1 MVHSRPAATRFAFL
15 IPALT
20 ALFVPAASGYASERP
35 AKADV
40 LLALSELQPF
50 EAVEETEF
58 PQGGIDPDRRSPA
71 PNDPESELPAADPD
85 AVEKPDASGPEGAGA
100 EDDAAGK
107 EAVPIPAVL
116 YDTELLPVPVN
127 RMRELII
134 EAAMTGDI
142 EALRPL
148 IGLGPN
154 QTRLATTRIE
164 EDPIDYLRGTSGD
177 GEGVELM
184 AILLD
189 VLDAGFVKVERP
201 ADQGGPYY
209 LWPYFSAM
217 PIEELTAP
225 QEVELLRIV
234 TAGDYDEMKIYG
246 GYNFYRAAIT
256 EEGAWE
262 FFLAG
267 H

>member
-1 MVHSRPAATRFAFL
+1 MAHLRPVAIRFAFL
-15 IPALT
+15 ALALT
-20 ALFVPAASGYASERP
+20 ALLVPAASGHAGERP
-35 AKADV
+35 AKSEV

-50 EAVEETEF
+50 EAVEEAEP
-58 PQGGIDPDRRSPA
+58 PQDGIDPELQSPA
-71 PNDPESELPAADPD
+71 PDEPESEPPAEPDATEEPDTIDPD
-85 AVEKPDASGPEGAGA
+85 EAGA
-100 EDDAAGK
+100 EEDVPGE
-107 EAVPIPAVL
+107 EAVPLPAVL
-116 YDTELLPVPVN
+116 YDPELLPDPAN
-127 RMRELII
+127 RMRELIR

-177 GEGVELM
+177 GEGVELL

-201 ADQGGPYY
+201 AEQGGPYY
-209 LWPYFSAM
+209 LWPYFAAM
-217 PIEELTAP
+217 PIEELTTP

-234 TAGDYDEMKIYG
+234 TAGDYDEMNIYG
-246 GYNFYRAAIT
+246 GYNFYRTAIT

>member
-1 MVHSRPAATRFAFL
+1 MAHSRPAATRFAFL
-15 IPALT
+15 TLALT
-20 ALFVPAASGYASERP
+20 ALLVPAASGHASEKP
-35 AKADV
+35 ARNEI

-50 EAVEETEF
+50 EAVEEAE
-58 PQGGIDPDRRSPA
+58 PPGSGIDPELQSPA
-71 PNDPESELPAADPD
+71 QDEPPAEPDAAEEPD
-85 AVEKPDASGPEGAGA
+85 AVDPDGA
-100 EDDAAGK
+100 EIEEDAAGE
-107 EAVPIPAVL
+107 EAVPLPAIL
-116 YDTELLPVPVN
+116 YDSELLPDSAN
-127 RMRELII
+127 RMRELIR

-209 LWPYFSAM
+209 LWPYFAAM

-246 GYNFYRAAIT
+246 GYNFYRTAIT

-262 FFLAG
+262 FFFAG